1 MLTGIDHLVI
11 ACADP
16 DAAAVELEGSVGLRT
31 SGGGLHPALGTF
43 NRLVWLG
50 DSYVELIGVRDRAR
64 GAASWIGAPT
74 VRALEAGG
82 GFATWAIASDDIVG
96 DVAALRARGSEVG
109 EPIPGERARPDGR
122 LVRWRLA
129 PPGRLGPDEPP
140 FLIEHDRTA
149 AEWTPDDR
157 AGRAAE
163 VHPVGG
169 PVRLDVLELPVR
181 DAGRSGMR
189 LLRAVGIG
197 PFRPSLAGRGAR
209 DAAIG
214 EQTIRLRPSRATDT
228 AGGGVGDGTGQA
240 WPQPT
245 IRLRLLVGARSDA
258 AGALVRDVGAIGCR
272 WIVVAGQ
279 ADADPPA
286 PDRR

>member
-1 MLTGIDHLVI
+1 VGYAREVLTGIDHLVI

-16 DAAAVELEGSVGLRT
+16 DAAAAELERSVGLRT

-43 NRLVWLG
+43 NRLAWLG

-64 GAASWIGAPT
+64 AAASWIGAPT
-74 VRALEAGG
+74 IRALEAGA

-122 LVRWRLA
+122 LVRWSLA
-129 PPGRLGPDEPP
+129 APGRLGPDEPP

-163 VHPVGG
+163 FHPAGG
-169 PVRLDVLELPVR
+169 PARLDVLELPVR
-181 DAGRSGMR
+181 DAARSGMR
-189 LLRAVGIG
+189 LLRAIGLG

-214 EQTIRLRPSRATDT
+214 EQTVRLGPSRGIVAA
-228 AGGGVGDGTGQA
+228 AGRVGDGTDRS

-245 IRLRLLVGARSDA
+245 IRLRLLVGAGDA
-258 AGALVRDVGAIGCR
+258 AGALVRDVEAIGCR
-272 WIVVAGQ
+272 WVVVAG
-279 ADADPPA
+279 
-286 PDRR
+286 